1 MFTGFGLDG
10 VVFKLDVEVGALL
23 ITSESDPVALRRI
36 IFLAVSCKETLCLC
50 RRGGAS
56 ESLLFVI
63 VLFSSLTAR
72 CFVSDIIIRE
82 SDYQH
87 SPSRLGEMV
96 LLLCCGDLDTCTL
109 ALTLFAGTCFLTEK
123 LGGDDIEHLCPKS
136 EALIIKGRKTTCMYV
151 RTMYVYC
158 CRYILL
164 YAINVSNGT
173 PTGSCS
179 SGDV

>member
-23 ITSESDPVALRRI
+23 ITFESDPVALRRI
-36 IFLAVSCKETLCLC
+36 IFLAVSRKETLCLC

-56 ESLLFVI
+56 ESLGLFVI

-87 SPSRLGEMV
+87 SPPRLGEMV
-96 LLLCCGDLDTCTL
+96 LLLCCGDLDTCT
-109 ALTLFAGTCFLTEK
+109 TLPELVF
-123 LGGDDIEHLCPKS
+123 
-136 EALIIKGRKTTCMYV
+136 
-151 RTMYVYC
+151 
-158 CRYILL
+158 
-164 YAINVSNGT
+164 
-173 PTGSCS
+173 
-179 SGDV
+179 